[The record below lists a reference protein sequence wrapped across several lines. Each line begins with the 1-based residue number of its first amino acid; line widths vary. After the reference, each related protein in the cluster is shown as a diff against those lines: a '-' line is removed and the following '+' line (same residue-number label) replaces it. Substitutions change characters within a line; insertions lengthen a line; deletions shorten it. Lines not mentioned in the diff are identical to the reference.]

1 MKNPGK
7 DDKIKF
13 EKVNMI
19 VYGRTNKHFMYKI
32 QDIEYVIDQKLF
44 YDEKIYEIFRQD
56 EE

>member
-1 MKNPGK
+1 
-7 DDKIKF
+7 
-13 EKVNMI
+13 MI